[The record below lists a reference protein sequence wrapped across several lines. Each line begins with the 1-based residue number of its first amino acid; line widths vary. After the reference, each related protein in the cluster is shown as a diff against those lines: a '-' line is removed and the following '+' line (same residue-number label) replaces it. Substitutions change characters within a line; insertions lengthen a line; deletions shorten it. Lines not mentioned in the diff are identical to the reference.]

1 MQSHPLMSSTSHYP
15 GQASPVQ
22 LHCFPDSIVL
32 PTHLPIPLA
41 LPRRSR
47 TPLRDDLSFHS
58 SQPCSAYRQSSFTSC
73 HFHSGREPVTT
84 GPLPLLW
91 KQKRFPHLMERTAHC
106 LRLGLV
112 CFVCWSVG
120 SPSHTGWGS
129 CPRNAAEEMV
139 QGAATDL
146 LWATIMSSTV
156 PDIFWALSKL

>member
-1 MQSHPLMSSTSHYP
+1 MPKFRSSREGVQKSIRKFVNQPRVSIPLPLGSSS
-15 GQASPVQ
+15 GSPVYLRLFDLCAKPPPHVFNFPLSRPGLPSTVALFPR
-22 LHCFPDSIVL
+22 LHCPPYHTL
-32 PTHLPIPLA
+32 ARPLA

-91 KQKRFPHLMERTAHC
+91 KRKRFPHLMERTAHC

-112 CFVCWSVG
+112 CFVC
-120 SPSHTGWGS
+120 
-129 CPRNAAEEMV
+129 
-139 QGAATDL
+139 
-146 LWATIMSSTV
+146 
-156 PDIFWALSKL
+156 